1 MSEAL
6 KRKYV
11 KSVSADSYVS
21 RLVDSKL
28 SFSVRKASECTE
40 IILDDKHIVFASQN
54 NFPKKKIYLFNTVK
68 NQVIK
73 WLSKNELDMPPK
85 NTSIKYNYD
94 YDTDEGVMCGTD
106 LNHAY
111 WRIAYLYGMIT
122 EKTYIGGLD
131 TDCKALR
138 LATLSVLGREK
149 TFTRYEKG
157 KNIETYISQSENL
170 DLKNVFKFIRLTC
183 FNYMKEAS
191 DLLGDDFFAW
201 KTDCI
206 YYRESLKNIK
216 MVQDYFDQYNLT
228 YKQLGY

>member
-1 MSEAL
+1 MSNAL
-6 KRKYV
+6 TRKYIRSGNV
-11 KSVSADSYVS
+11 DTYVND
-21 RLVDSKL
+21 LINKKL
-28 SFSVRKASECTE
+28 SFSVRRASECTE
-40 IILDDKHIVFASQN
+40 VLLDDKYMVFASQT
-54 NFPKKKIYLFNTVK
+54 NFPKKKIYLFNNVK
-68 NQVIK
+68 QQVIR
-73 WLSKNELDMPPK
+73 WLSKNQVTMPP
-85 NTSIKYNYD
+85 NHHSIKYNYD
-94 YDTDEGVMCGTD
+94 YDTDDGVMCGTD

-111 WRIAYLYGMIT
+111 WRIAYLYGMIS

-157 KNIETYISQSENL
+157 KNVETYVHQAENV

-191 DLLGDDFFAW
+191 DLLGEDFFAW

>member
-1 MSEAL
+1 MSKAL
-6 KRKYV
+6 TRKYV
-11 KSVSADSYVS
+11 KSGSVDNYIKDLVSN
-21 RLVDSKL
+21 KL

-40 IILDDKHIVFASQN
+40 ILMDDKHIVFASQS
-54 NFPKKKIYLFNTVK
+54 NFPKKKIYLFNSVK
-68 NQVIK
+68 QQTTK
-73 WLSKNELDMPPK
+73 WLKENVVFLPEEL
-85 NTSIKYNYD
+85 NSIKYNYD
-94 YDTDEGVMCGTD
+94 YDTDEGTMCGTD

-111 WRIAYLYGMIT
+111 WRIAYLYGMIN

-149 TFTRYEKG
+149 KFDNYEKG
-157 KNIETYISQSENL
+157 EIKESYVYQKENV

-183 FNYMKEAS
+183 FSFMKEAS

-206 YYRESLKNIK
+206 YYRESLSNIK
-216 MVQDYFDQYNLT
+216 AVQEYFDQYNLT

>member
-1 MSEAL
+1 MSKAL
-6 KRKYV
+6 TRKYV
-11 KSVSADSYVS
+11 KSGSVDNYIKDLVSN
-21 RLVDSKL
+21 KL
-28 SFSVRKASECTE
+28 SFSVRRASECTE
-40 IILDDKHIVFASQN
+40 ILMDDKHIVFASQN
-54 NFPKKKIYLFNTVK
+54 IFPKKKIYLFNSVK
-68 NQVIK
+68 QQTTK
-73 WLSKNELDMPPK
+73 WLKNNSVFLPEEL
-85 NTSIKYNYD
+85 NSIKYNYD
-94 YDTDEGVMCGTD
+94 YDTDEGTMCGTD

-111 WRIAYLYGMIT
+111 WRIAYLYGMIN

-149 TFTRYEKG
+149 KFDNYEKG
-157 KNIETYISQSENL
+157 EIKESYVYQKENV

-183 FNYMKEAS
+183 FSFMKEAS

-206 YYRESLKNIK
+206 YYRENLKNIK

>member
-1 MSEAL
+1 MSKAL
-6 KRKYV
+6 TRKYV
-11 KSVSADSYVS
+11 KSGSVDNYIKDLVSN
-21 RLVDSKL
+21 KL
-28 SFSVRKASECTE
+28 SFSVRRASECTE
-40 IILDDKHIVFASQN
+40 ILMDDKHIVFASQN
-54 NFPKKKIYLFNTVK
+54 IFPKKKIYLFNSVK
-68 NQVIK
+68 QQTTK
-73 WLSKNELDMPPK
+73 WLKNNSVFLPEEL
-85 NTSIKYNYD
+85 NSIKYNYD
-94 YDTDEGVMCGTD
+94 YDTDEGTMCGTD

-111 WRIAYLYGMIT
+111 WRIAYLYGMIN

-149 TFTRYEKG
+149 KFDNYEKG
-157 KNIETYISQSENL
+157 EIKESYVYQKENV

-183 FNYMKEAS
+183 FSFMKEAS

-206 YYRESLKNIK
+206 YYRQSLKNIK
-216 MVQDYFDQYNLT
+216 MVQEYFDQYNLT